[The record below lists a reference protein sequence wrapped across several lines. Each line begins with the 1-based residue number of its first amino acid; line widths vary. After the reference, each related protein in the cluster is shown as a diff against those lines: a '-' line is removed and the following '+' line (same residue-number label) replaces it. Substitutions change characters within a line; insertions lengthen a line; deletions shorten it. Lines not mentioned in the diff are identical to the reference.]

1 MSPRMVGIRLLRIH
15 FFQVLPYNSAM
26 RCAELFPRYNWL
38 IAQAAEPVGEICLHT
53 AMCIEVPFVIAA
65 SSQKTIQTK
74 PFSCGRFFA
83 AINTEPLCLALC
95 IPLFLPPT
103 HRRSPL
109 ISLSVVGGHASVCYF
124 RSALFT
130 FYLSRCGVLLPTAHT
145 DPMHFVPIITLPVLR
160 TRLRSQLLGSHCSSP
175 FTQ

>member
-1 MSPRMVGIRLLRIH
+1 MTVRRTLCICFS
-15 FFQVLPYNSAM
+15 QVRHYDTAM
-26 RCAELFPRYNWL
+26 RCAELFPRYDRL
-38 IAQAAEPVGEICLHT
+38 IAQAAEPVGEIRLHA

-83 AINTEPLCLALC
+83 AISTEPLCHALC

-103 HRRSPL
+103 HRLSPL
-109 ISLSVVGGHASVCYF
+109 LSLSVVGGHASVCHF

-145 DPMHFVPIITLPVLR
+145 DPMLFVPIITLPVLR